1 MVVQCLGC
9 SKVRKNQTFKKDTI
23 MRKNEFLEGYKTI
36 MGVEL
41 TKEELVI
48 GAALVA
54 GFMAF
59 LVLADYLGRMVTGI
73 TF

>member
-1 MVVQCLGC
+1 M
-9 SKVRKNQTFKKDTI
+9 S
-23 MRKNEFLEGYKTI
+23 KNEFLQGYNDV
-36 MGVEL
+36 MGVNL
-41 TKEELVI
+41 TWRNVAI

-59 LVLADYLGRMVTGI
+59 LVIADYLGRMVTGI

>member
-1 MVVQCLGC
+1 MVVQCLGR
-9 SKVRKNQTFKKDTI
+9 SKVRKNQTQKDTI
-23 MRKNEFLEGYKTI
+23 MTKNEFLQGYNDV
-36 MGVEL
+36 MGVNL
-41 TKEELVI
+41 TWKNVAI

-59 LVLADYLGRMVTGI
+59 LVIADYLGRMVTGI

>member
-1 MVVQCLGC
+1 
-9 SKVRKNQTFKKDTI
+9 

-41 TKEELVI
+41 TKEELAI

-59 LVLADYLGRMVTGI
+59 LVIADYLGRMVTGI